1 MSHHR
6 IFFMASLA
14 ALPPGSELGQYT
26 SPSPPRRRSAA
37 PPSRPG
43 SKQSLRGDNINQEY
57 I

>member
-1 MSHHR
+1 
-6 IFFMASLA
+6 MASLA

-43 SKQSLRGDNINQEY
+43 SKQNLQGIT
-57 I
+57 